1 MISPL
6 ASYAGLTRAAAGTPP
21 GQLRMLYPEGRRTFL
36 RVVPADDRQVGAL
49 ALLAR
54 ARGGAPVYVLDDGDD
69 EYGRPMASQFATAA
83 RRSRLSVAGRASW
96 NPAARSQRRL
106 AERVARAH
114 PRAVFLGGRLDTG
127 GAEVVRA
134 LRARLGPDVLL
145 LGPDGFTPVTGLTGH
160 AGAAARGMRIALPGV
175 AGVEQLGR
183 AARGF
188 ARELRRTLGAEPEPS
203 ALYAAAAME
212 VALDALARSDG
223 TRASMLKALF
233 RTRIDNAPLGPVSF
247 DRNGDIESNAVTVLR
262 VAPGARSVRDL
273 ADVVVDSV
281 QRVPSS
287 LVP

>member
-1 MISPL
+1 
-6 ASYAGLTRAAAGTPP
+6 
-21 GQLRMLYPEGRRTFL
+21 
-36 RVVPADDRQVGAL
+36 
-49 ALLAR
+49 
-54 ARGGAPVYVLDDGDD
+54 
-69 EYGRPMASQFATAA
+69 
-83 RRSRLSVAGRASW
+83 
-96 NPAARSQRRL
+96 
-106 AERVARAH
+106 
-114 PRAVFLGGRLDTG
+114 
-127 GAEVVRA
+127 
-134 LRARLGPDVLL
+134 
-145 LGPDGFTPVTGLTGH
+145 
-160 AGAAARGMRIALPGV
+160 MRIALPGV

-233 RTRIDNAPLGPVSF
+233 RTRIDDAPLGPVSF